1 MRRDDFTSGN
11 LHALTGEPGTVH
23 LELAIVCALHH
34 RRFKSTAGT
43 RLKSA

>member
-1 MRRDDFTSGN
+1 MRRDHFAFGN

-23 LELAIVCALHH
+23 LELAAVGALHR